1 MVVLPS
7 AYLPPVSWFAS
18 VVRGELVF
26 IEQHENYQKQTIR
39 NRCTIDSPNG
49 ALHLSIPVDR
59 STFIGGK
66 CPMKDVK
73 ISAHTDWRRQHWY
86 AIETTYFNSPFFEYL
101 QDDFRPFYEREW
113 TFLIDFNE
121 ALIYK
126 CVELLDI
133 QPKISRTEEYKGISA
148 FSPTLT
154 SLPSSPSFPS
164 LSSLPPSSPCSP
176 LSSSPLCSPLPP
188 CSSLSPSS
196 PPLPP
201 VKPYYQVFQ
210 HKHGFIPDLSII
222 DLIFNMGNESILA
235 LTN

>member
-18 VVRGELVF
+18 VVRGEPIL
-26 IEQHENYQKQTIR
+26 IEQYENYQKQTIR

-49 ALHLSIPVDR
+49 ALHLSIPIDR
-59 STFIGGK
+59 STFTGGK
-66 CPMKDVK
+66 RLMKDVR
-73 ISAHTDWRRQHWY
+73 ISTHTDWQRQHWY

-101 QDDFRPFYEREW
+101 QDDFRPFFERQW

-126 CVELLDI
+126 CIELLDI
-133 QPKISRTEEYKGISA
+133 QPQISRTEEYLSLGGMA
-148 FSPTLT
+148 PQTL
-154 SLPSSPSFPS
+154 S
-164 LSSLPPSSPCSP
+164 
-176 LSSSPLCSPLPP
+176 
-188 CSSLSPSS
+188 
-196 PPLPP
+196 
-201 VKPYYQVFQ
+201 KPYYQVFQ